1 MGQKINPISN
11 RLAITSDWQ
20 SKWFAPGATFKK
32 YLIDDFK
39 IRDFIKKK
47 LNNAGVRR
55 VEIVRSRD
63 RLTINIITSKPGLV
77 IGRGG
82 QGIANLKEEIQ
93 TNFYPTKMPVVR
105 LEIMEDRHP
114 ELSAEL
120 VAQNI
125 GSQIERRFPYRRA
138 AKQALEKTMSEKE
151 AKGIKILVSGRLNGA
166 EIARD
171 EKFQAGSIP
180 LSRYKF
186 DIDYAIYHAQTTYGV
201 IGVKVWIN
209 RGEFTEREETAQETK

>member
-11 RLAITSDWQ
+11 RMSLSANWE
-20 SKWFAPGATFKK
+20 SKWFAAPSAYKK

-39 IRDFIKKK
+39 IRDFIKSK

-82 QGIANLKEEIQ
+82 QGINTLKDELQ
-93 TNFYPTKMPVVR
+93 KKFYPGGSPAVR

-114 ELSAEL
+114 ELSATL

-125 GSQIERRFPYRRA
+125 GSQIERRMPYRRA
-138 AKQALEKTMSEKE
+138 CKQALEKTMAEK
-151 AKGIKILVSGRLNGA
+151 AARGIKIIVSGRLNGA

-171 EKFQAGSIP
+171 EKFQTGSIP
-180 LSRYKF
+180 LSRYSY
-186 DIDYAIYHAQTTYGV
+186 DIDYSVYHAKTTYGI

-209 RGEFTEREETAQETK
+209 RGEFADGEEE

>member
-11 RLAITSDWQ
+11 RISLDANWK
-20 SKWFAPGATFKK
+20 SKWFAGSKADYRK
-32 YLIDDFK
+32 YLVDDIK
-39 IRDFIKKK
+39 IRDFVVKK
-47 LNNAGVRR
+47 LSNAGIGN

-63 RLTINIITSKPGLV
+63 RLEIKLTTSKPGLV

-82 QGIANLKEEIQ
+82 QGINQLKEVLQ
-93 TNFYPTKMPVVR
+93 KKFYPEGMPVVR
-105 LEIMEDRHP
+105 LDIIEERKP
-114 ELSAEL
+114 ELSATL

-125 GSQIERRFPYRRA
+125 GSQIERRIPYRRA
-138 AKQALEKTMSEKE
+138 CKQAIEKTMATG

-171 EKFQAGSIP
+171 EKFQDGSIP
-180 LSRYKF
+180 LSRF
-186 DIDYAIYHAQTTYGV
+186 NMAIDYFVYHAKTTYGV

-209 RGEFTEREETAQETK
+209 KGELADQVTEER

>member
-11 RLAITSDWQ
+11 RMSISGDWQ
-20 SKWFAPGATFKK
+20 SKWFANPSSYRK
-32 YLIDDFK
+32 YLVDDFK
-39 IRDFIKKK
+39 IRDFITKK

-63 RLTINIITSKPGLV
+63 RLTIHIVTSKPGLV

-82 QGIANLKEEIQ
+82 QGINTLKEDIQ
-93 TNFYPTKMPVVR
+93 KRFYPANKPVVR
-105 LEIMEDRHP
+105 LEIIEDRHP
-114 ELSAEL
+114 ELSATL

-125 GSQIERRFPYRRA
+125 GSQIERRMPYRRA
-138 AKQALEKTMSEKE
+138 SKQALEKTMAEKD
-151 AKGIKILVSGRLNGA
+151 AKGIKIIVSGRLNGA

-171 EKFQAGSIP
+171 EKFQTGTIP
-180 LSRYKF
+180 LSRYSY
-186 DIDYAIYHAQTTYGV
+186 DIDYAVYHAQTTYGV

-209 RGEFTEREETAQETK
+209 RGEYADKEEA

>member
-11 RLAITSDWQ
+11 RISINPDWQ
-20 SKWFAPGATFKK
+20 SKWFASKANFAK
-32 YLIDDFK
+32 YLVDDLK
-39 IRDFIKKK
+39 IRDFVKKK

-63 RLTINIITSKPGLV
+63 RLNVQIITSKPGLV

-82 QGIANLKEEIQ
+82 QGINNLKEEIQ
-93 TNFYPTKMPVVR
+93 NKFYPGKKPVVR
-105 LEIMEDRHP
+105 IDIVEDRHP
-114 ELSAEL
+114 ELSAVL

-125 GSQIERRFPYRRA
+125 GSQIERRIPYRRA
-138 AKQALEKTMSEKE
+138 CKQALERTMAEKK
-151 AKGIKILVSGRLNGA
+151 AQGIKIIVSGRLNGA

-171 EKFQAGSIP
+171 EKFQTGTIP
-180 LSRYKF
+180 LSRYSA
-186 DIDYAIYHAQTTYGV
+186 DIDYTVYHAQTTFGM

-209 RGEFTEREETAQETK
+209 RGEFSDAEEEGTE